1 MRVSCTLRSS
11 LLSRL
16 LVLVLVL
23 LIGSGLLSGCSKS
36 SDPAP
41 AATDFAGNYKGK
53 IVVVTKSGN
62 QTFTQTLDKI
72 TTTVKPGSGANAF
85 TVQLIDD
92 QYGEISDPLK
102 TTVSGNAI
110 TLPKQKTPGYPDS
123 EYEGSGTLSGKTLT
137 MTVTVRY
144 SDGTSEVDTITGTKP

>member
-1 MRVSCTLRSS
+1 MVVSVIHRSMP
-11 LLSRL
+11 LSRL
-16 LVLVLVL
+16 FTLVL
-23 LIGSGLLSGCSKS
+23 LTGFILLAGCSKS
-36 SDPAP
+36 TDPAP
-41 AATDFAGNYKGK
+41 ATIDFAGNYKGK

-72 TTTVKPGSGANAF
+72 TTTVKPGSSANAF

-92 QYGEISDPLK
+92 QYGEISDPLN

-123 EYEGSGTLSGKTLT
+123 EYEGSGTLNGKTLT
-137 MTVTVRY
+137 MTVTVHY
-144 SDGTSEVDTITGTKP
+144 ADGSSEVDTITGTKP